1 MVSKKKRLADRKS
14 LFYYTVMNFNLTP
27 KPNCEKDILLTI
39 AALEY
44 GRSIAFADL
53 VKQVQ
58 ERNSYSVNKIHATC
72 GTLLEQ
78 GFIKAT
84 AKTNIVDHAPIIV
97 RISGLTQKGQE
108 HLNEITMPLWKKE
121 IQWFK
126 KIASQFL
133 VDVVG
138 RFI

>member
-1 MVSKKKRLADRKS
+1 MIFTMKI
-14 LFYYTVMNFNLTP
+14 TP
-27 KPNCEKDILLTI
+27 KPNCEKDILLII
-39 AALEY
+39 AALGY

-58 ERNSYSVNKIHATC
+58 ECNLYSVDQIRVTC
-72 GTLLEQ
+72 EKLLEQ

-84 AKTNIVDHAPIIV
+84 AKINLVNHAPIIV

-108 HLNEITMPLWKKE
+108 HLNEITMPLWKKG
-121 IQWFK
+121 IKWL
-126 KIASQFL
+126 KIVGQFL
-133 VDVVG
+133 IDVIS